1 MLPRSRR
8 FDELDELDE
17 LERRVFSRV
26 CVGFLMGAL
35 LAACASA
42 APATGTKKKSTPV
55 DPGDE
60 YFDEDVTSS
69 DDGLTPT
76 NVPVS
81 GAFGAAER
89 PAPKDSGGPTLDGG
103 TDGGPVTKTYCD
115 GPLKAGDL
123 QVDELL
129 LSSRA
134 GSSDAGEWVE
144 IRSTRTC
151 WLKLEGVTV
160 DSPRGAAPANV
171 LIISED
177 FELGPKEAFVV
188 AGSADPLKNNALP
201 GKVFA
206 WDAVDVLK
214 NDGDAINV
222 KLGATVIDTLVY
234 PAFSNLVAGRT
245 LSFPSDCPTNVR
257 GDWARWSLSFNVW
270 KPGFKG
276 TPNRANDDVA
286 CF

>member
-8 FDELDELDE
+8 FDWQVLAA
-17 LERRVFSRV
+17 FAA
-26 CVGFLMGAL
+26 GAAF

-42 APATGTKKKSTPV
+42 APATGTKKKGTPV
-55 DPGDE
+55 DPGDG
-60 YFDEDVTSS
+60 YFDEDVTST

-76 NVPVS
+76 SVPDS

-89 PAPKDSGGPTLDGG
+89 PSPKDGGGGGSGPTLDGG
-103 TDGGPVTKTYCD
+103 ADGGPVTKTYCD

-123 QVDELL
+123 QIDELL
-129 LSSRA
+129 LSSRSGA
-134 GSSDAGEWVE
+134 NDAGEWVE
-144 IRSTRTC
+144 IRSTRPC
-151 WLKLEGVTV
+151 WLKLKGLTV

-171 LIISED
+171 MTITED

-214 NDGDAINV
+214 NDGDTINV
-222 KLGATVIDTLVY
+222 KLGAVVIDALLY
-234 PAFSNLVAGRT
+234 PAFSNLTSGRT
-245 LSFPSDCPTNVR
+245 LSFPSDCPANVR
-257 GDWARWSLSFNVW
+257 SDWARWSLSFYVW

-276 TPNRANDDVA
+276 TPNRVNDDVA